1 MTGGFRSTVAGYL
14 AGIFGWIAARSS
26 SAAFRIADGVAFCT
40 TFARRGPTHARMR
53 QLFPEMS
60 ASQRASAIRSIWRTQ
75 VRHFLVLAI
84 ARRSGVGALA
94 PLIVEPQ
101 IVSDLQPP
109 VIVATFHTG
118 PVLALGAVA
127 ERCDARVLG
136 LRSADLGVPRAA
148 HVSIH
153 FDMETE
159 EQRAASFVAAHRS
172 LREGGFVFMAVDP
185 MQSGGMRVPFFDG
198 TLRLARGAFALTRMT
213 GVPIVPVIA
222 RWEGDRIAF
231 RVGKALSA
239 SDEQQTAVAAASW
252 LESHLRQSP
261 ELLSNHLLELT
272 APEA

>member
-14 AGIFGWIAARSS
+14 AGIFGWIAARSF

-75 VRHFLVLAI
+75 VRQFLLLGI
-84 ARRSGVGALA
+84 ARRGGVRALA
-94 PLIVEPQ
+94 PLVVDPQ
-101 IVSDLQPP
+101 RVSELQPP

-118 PVLALGAVA
+118 PVIALGVVA
-127 ERCDARVLG
+127 EHCNEGVLG
-136 LRSADLGVPRAA
+136 LRSMDLGVSRAP

-153 FDMETE
+153 FDMDTE

-172 LREGGFVFMAVDP
+172 LREGVFVFMAVDP
-185 MQSGGMRVPFFDG
+185 MQSGGMRVRFFDG

-231 RVGKALSA
+231 TVGKALSG
-239 SDEQQTAVAAASW
+239 SDEVETATAAARW
-252 LESHLRQSP
+252 LEAHLRERP
-261 ELLSNHLLELT
+261 EACSDHLIELT
-272 APEA
+272 APSA